1 MDTSSFKS
9 YETHVV
15 DSKCFHDMYFGAA
28 ADTDLLF
35 EVVDFPIKVLYD
47 CVKRGLIKGHRMID
61 LSMGLN
67 LYQLIAVYK
76 CFSDII
82 ILEVNDGCFGDMEKW
97 LNGEEDAYDWAH
109 AVKVLADL
117 GGCSDNWKEM
127 ENDLRSRVKRI
138 LKCDLTNE
146 NPTDP
151 VILEKADCII
161 SLYVMGAVCKNID
174 DYSLKLKRLSTMLKK
189 GGCLLIVGSL
199 NATHYTVNGEKFNL
213 LNFGEEDIRKILKD
227 RGYCIKLMEKTGKKA
242 LATSVIYEHA
252 FVVCAIKETED

>member
-127 ENDLRSRVKRI
+127 ENDLRSRVKRV
-138 LKCDLTNE
+138 LKCDLTNK
-146 NPTDP
+146 NPTES

-161 SLYVMGAVCKNID
+161 SLYVVGTVCKDID
-174 DYSLKLKRLSTMLKK
+174 DYSLKLKRMSSMLKK
-189 GGCLLIVGSL
+189 GGCLLLSGAFRSS
-199 NATHYTVNGEKFNL
+199 HYTVNEEKFYVL
-213 LNFGEEDIRKILKD
+213 DFEEKDFRKILKD
-227 RGYCIKLMEKTGKKA
+227 NGYRIEHLETTVKKSCV
-242 LATSVIYEHA
+242 TFVHYEHA
-252 FVVCAIKETED
+252 FMVCAIKETDD